1 MDTLP
6 TIAAVAFDLDGT
18 LVDSAPDISHA
29 LNAALAQEGLQR
41 FDLATVRAWIGDGPD
56 VLIARA
62 LAEQGLAAR
71 WGQPQGAANVADV
84 ADMVKVVDAALRLR
98 LRHAFDVATLAA
110 PLLHGSVYPGIH
122 DLLASLQGKLPMVVV
137 TNKPTPLARAVLAA
151 AHILP
156 FVDQV
161 RGADT
166 AALRKPA
173 PAMLLAAAQQLGMA
187 PQRLLMVGDGPADM
201 LCAEAAGCPAA
212 LVAWG
217 YGGHAIPSHLQPRHI
232 ATPAQLGAALVA
244 ELVAARGA
252 ALGAEL
258 AAQRLGTAPSQA

>member
-71 WGQPQGAANVADV
+71 GGQPQGAADV
-84 ADMVKVVDAALRLR
+84 ADMAKVADAALRLR

-173 PAMLLAAAQQLGMA
+173 PAMLLAAAQQLGVA

-232 ATPAQLGAALVA
+232 ATPAQLGA
-244 ELVAARGA
+244 ELGAARGA
-252 ALGAEL
+252 ARGAEL
-258 AAQRLGTAPSQA
+258 VAQRLGIAPSQA